1 MSLNSPILRSLL
13 VLLLLFAWAAPA
25 AASPSGTGLSG
36 FMDGEGDDDGDD
48 GDDGED
54 DGDDDSDTNESIDDA
69 LEQVNDALEIADDA
83 LQAWEDWDSLDEREA
98 DCGAN
103 YTRDAGPVVPSSCA
117 DSDACRRCYED
128 AVRAIDFNRFYIE
141 RARCITAANVR
152 MANSAMAFGDSSSGV
167 HGVTGLSWSLAGKPQ
182 IEKAVADL
190 KKTYVRKAGDYL
202 HEIDRSMRQLGQCEA
217 EHFGE
222 RDWYQRYGWLYV
234 NFMRAKY
241 ESAPE

>member
-1 MSLNSPILRSLL
+1 MTLRPWLL
-13 VLLLLFAWAAPA
+13 ALLMLGLVPTVF
-25 AASPSGTGLSG
+25 ASPTGTGLAG
-36 FMDGEGDDDGDD
+36 FGDTGEEEDDGGED
-48 GDDGED
+48 DDGED
-54 DGDDDSDTNESIDDA
+54 EDPREDVDEAIDA
-69 LEQVNDALEIADDA
+69 VNDALEIYDDA
-83 LQAWEDWDSLDEREA
+83 TQAWDDWQSLDDREA
-98 DCGAN
+98 DCGSN
-103 YTRDAGPVVPSSCA
+103 YTADAGPMVPSQCA
-117 DSDACRRCYED
+117 DSRECMQCYGD

-190 KKTYVRKAGDYL
+190 KRTYTRKANDYL
-202 HEIDRSMRQLGQCEA
+202 FEIDRSMKKLGQCEA
-217 EHFGE
+217 EHFGN

-241 ESAPE
+241 GTAPE